1 MLNLF
6 VAMLLDAFRVFS
18 LKTEDDDDGEDDKIK
33 KLLSEIKIHMKN
45 FFNEIKLKWSKNMR
59 LFDSNKC
66 TIKYIFLINFF
77 LNLEFKNKNS
87 SNNEKNKKNSDREE
101 CLPNFILK

>member
-33 KLLSEIKIHMKN
+33 KLLSEMKIHMKN
-45 FFNEIKLKWSKNMR
+45 FFNEIKLKWSKKMR
-59 LFDSNKC
+59 LFDSNSC
-66 TIKYIFLINFF
+66 TIIRQIIISGCNIRTNIAITVTRKLGTSI
-77 LNLEFKNKNS
+77 KHPKG
-87 SNNEKNKKNSDREE
+87 KAK
-101 CLPNFILK
+101 

>member
-18 LKTEDDDDGEDDKIK
+18 MKVEDDGEDDKIK

-59 LFDSNKC
+59 LFDSKSC
-66 TIKYIFLINFF
+66 SIEYIFLINLFF
-77 LNLEFKNKNS
+77 
-87 SNNEKNKKNSDREE
+87 
-101 CLPNFILK
+101 